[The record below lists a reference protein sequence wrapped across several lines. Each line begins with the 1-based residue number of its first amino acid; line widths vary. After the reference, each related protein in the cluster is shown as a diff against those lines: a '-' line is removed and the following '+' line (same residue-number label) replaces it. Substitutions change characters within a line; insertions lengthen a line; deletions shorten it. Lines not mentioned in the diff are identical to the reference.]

1 MEDNISDIIVGLDIG
16 TTKISIIIGKRN
28 QFNKIEILATGKSVS
43 SGVSRGIVSN
53 IDKTS
58 FCFYIIIIPSS
69 WERISKSTFIKS
81 RASS

>member
-16 TTKISIIIGKRN
+16 TTKVSIIIGKRN

-53 IDKTS
+53 IDKTVGS
-58 FCFYIIIIPSS
+58 
-69 WERISKSTFIKS
+69 IKL
-81 RASS
+81 ALEN